1 MSVFKKGM
9 IKMKYIIKKTYVAL
23 EDSKYI
29 KKGYTDTWYMGKGII
44 SSKDENDTYVMR
56 NGYDRK
62 CDAVRRFNLEEKGA
76 KIESVNGFWQI
87 THEILEVNI

>member
-1 MSVFKKGM
+1 
-9 IKMKYIIKKTYVAL
+9 MKYIIKKTYVAL

-29 KKGYTDTWYMGKGII
+29 KKGYTDIWYMGKGII
-44 SSKDENDTYVMR
+44 SSKDENDTYVMK

-62 CDAVRRFNLEEKGA
+62 CDAIRRFNYEEKGA
-76 KIESVNGFWQI
+76 KIESANGFWEI